1 MTTFFSVLILFSF
14 MALFIYLMY
23 QIVGKTLGSS
33 PSSAAPSFDDVPS
46 PAAAAEFNKV
56 RSSQGSSVRSIA
68 SNSILNQVSLRDVV
82 IKSSYNTAFTGSYMN
97 LDMIKQVLSR
107 GCRVLDFQI
116 FVKNGSVV
124 VGYSNATFDPS
135 FTSMTSV
142 NCLSLAGV
150 CSTIMS
156 YGFSDASPNKDDPLF
171 VQFHLKTDLT
181 SNYDTVARTLYG
193 NFKERLAWNQDAG
206 IALQV
211 TPSTLLS
218 DLKNKLVILMDAPQL
233 QTYSP
238 TCTQPKETG
247 CHSLAQVV
255 NMQTALPTTTPI
267 YSEAELSK
275 QMYAALSST
284 PYLFRIVQP
293 SLGFFATVNPDAT
306 HLIRTYGAQV
316 VMEAFYILDSNLKSY
331 EKIFDDKQCAFLLL
345 SDTIGAITRAQA
357 I

>member
-14 MALFIYLMY
+14 MTLFIYLMY
-23 QIVGKTLGSS
+23 QIVGKTLGST
-33 PSSAAPSFDDVPS
+33 SSTQVPAFEDVPS
-46 PAAAAEFNKV
+46 PAAAAEFNKI

-68 SNSILNQVSLRDVV
+68 SNSILNQVALRDVV
-82 IKSSYNTAFTGSYMN
+82 IKSSYNSAFTGSYMN
-97 LDMIKQVLSR
+97 LDMIRQVLSR

-116 FVKNGSVV
+116 FVKNGTVV

-135 FTSMTSV
+135 FTSMTSI

-156 YGFSDASPNKDDPLF
+156 YGFSDTSPNKEDPLF
-171 VQFHLKTDLT
+171 VQFHLKTELT

-193 NFKERLAWNQDAG
+193 NLKERLAWNQDAG
-206 IALQV
+206 TALQV

-218 DLKNKLVILMDAPQL
+218 DLKNKVVILMDAPQL

-267 YSEAELSK
+267 YSEADLSK
-275 QMYAALSST
+275 QMYALSSA

-293 SLGFFATVNPDAT
+293 SLGLFTTVNPDAT

-331 EKIFDDKQCAFLLL
+331 EKLFDDKNSAFLLL
-345 SDTIGAITRAQA
+345 SDTIGGITNAQA